1 VKSVVS
7 KVQLGEADA
16 GIVYRS
22 DLSPAVARYVRVL
35 DIPESANVIASYPI
49 AVLKGGPSSEA
60 AKAFVD
66 LVLSADGQRVLEQR
80 GLLPVA
86 ANNP

>member
-1 VKSVVS
+1 M
-7 KVQLGEADA
+7 
-16 GIVYRS
+16 
-22 DLSPAVARYVRVL
+22 ARHVRVL
-35 DIPESANVIASYPI
+35 EIPESANVIPSYPI
-49 AVLKGGPSSEA
+49 ALHKGGASSEA